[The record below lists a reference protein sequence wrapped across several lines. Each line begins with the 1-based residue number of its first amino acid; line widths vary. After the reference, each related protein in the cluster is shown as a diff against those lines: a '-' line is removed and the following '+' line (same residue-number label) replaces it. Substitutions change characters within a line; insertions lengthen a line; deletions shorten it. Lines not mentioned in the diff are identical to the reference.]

1 MTTTT
6 ESESVDQQAGDER
19 LAYSGFLQRMLIRP
33 EIVGVAMSLLI
44 YFAFWGVSD
53 PFASGGATL
62 LVLTATVGIMAVA
75 VSMLM
80 IGGEFDLSSGAMT
93 GAMGIVVILL
103 VKETG
108 EAGGLGLSY
117 WIAIPLSLLIAISV
131 GWLNGKMVQRFAIP
145 SFVVTLGTFYVLR
158 GLKTAGSKIAVD
170 QIQVGDAREGTHYE
184 FWRQIFGSEW
194 ERKTHIWEGRDSV
207 MTVLAV
213 VGGVIV
219 VLAIYEFAFRRRES
233 LNSAGLGVLA
243 VGLGLVGLG
252 VVLAHS
258 LDGSDWLVMI
268 VIALG
273 GVMSAQGL
281 ATWRYE
287 PLSDRGRVAFTP
299 AVLRSAG
306 ISVGLLIVAVIVALV
321 LDSTDDSNVVPF
333 VTEQG
338 LRAIAFVL
346 LCIVAA
352 GFLGHAAFQVKDAAP
367 AMRAAVGGSAAVLTF
382 LMALFVQSESSS
394 HKFRAQLFSIL
405 GLVALVLL
413 AWSLV
418 TARFESRRFV
428 DDNAD
433 RVARRAIMVGGAL
446 LIAAISV
453 RMLFSV
459 QLDHDFENPA
469 RLATYNVR
477 ILWFI
482 GFCAVMMWVLRS
494 TRFGGWTFAVGGNAA
509 AARQVGVPA
518 SRTKT
523 QLFMLVTFAAWL
535 LGMLLAFKLNAIQ
548 ANTGNGLEFDYIIAA
563 VVGGTAL
570 TGGYGSVFGAAIG
583 AFIMAMSQQGPAF
596 SGWNTDWRFVF
607 LGLILLGSVYANKR
621 VRSIAEAIR

>member
-1 MTTTT
+1 MTATT
-6 ESESVDQQAGDER
+6 ESVDPPAGDER

-33 EIVGVAMSLLI
+33 EIVGVVMSLLI

-75 VSMLM
+75 VSMRM

-93 GAMGIVVILL
+93 GSMGIVIILL

-108 EAGGLGLSY
+108 ERGGLGLSY
-117 WIAIPLSLLIAISV
+117 WLAIPISLLIALSV

-158 GLKTAGSKIAVD
+158 GLKTAGSKITVD
-170 QIQVGDAREGTHYE
+170 QIQVGDAREGQHYE
-184 FWRQIFGSEW
+184 FWRKVFGSEW
-194 ERKTHIWEGRDSV
+194 ERKSHIWESRDSV

-213 VGGVIV
+213 IGGAIV
-219 VLAIYEFAFRRRES
+219 LLAVYEFAFRRRTTR
-233 LNSAGLGVLA
+233 NSAGLAVLA
-243 VGLGLVGLG
+243 VGLVGLGAG
-252 VVLAHS
+252 VVLAHA
-258 LDGSDWLVMI
+258 LDGSDWLVML
-268 VIALG
+268 VVAVG
-273 GVMSAQGL
+273 GVVAAQGL

-287 PLSDRGRVAFTP
+287 PVADRGKVSLLPGVIRSGGAGVA
-299 AVLRSAG
+299 L
-306 ISVGLLIVAVIVALV
+306 LLIAIAVAVG
-321 LDSTDDSNVVPF
+321 LDSTDDGGILPF
-333 VTEQG
+333 ITEQG
-338 LRAIAFVL
+338 LRAIAFTL
-346 LCIVAA
+346 LCIVAG
-352 GFLGHAAFQVKDAAP
+352 GFFGHAAFLVRDSTP
-367 AMRAAVGGSAAVLTF
+367 ATRSAVGIIAAAVTF
-382 LMALFVQSESSS
+382 LMALFVQSESTS
-394 HKFRAQLFSIL
+394 HKFRAQLFAIL
-405 GLVALVLL
+405 CLVALVLL
-413 AWSLV
+413 AWSTV
-418 TARFESRRFV
+418 TARFETRRFI
-428 DDNAD
+428 DHTAD
-433 RVARRAIMVGGAL
+433 RAARRGIIVGGL
-446 LIAAISV
+446 FVIAAITV
-453 RMLFSV
+453 RMLFSI
-459 QLDHDFENPA
+459 QSDHDLDNPA

-477 ILWFI
+477 IIWFI

-494 TRFGGWTFAVGGNAA
+494 TRFGSWTFAVGGDAH

-518 SRTKT
+518 ARTKT
-523 QLFMLVTFAAWL
+523 QLFMLVSFAAWL
-535 LGMLLAFKLNAIQ
+535 LGLLLAFKLNAIQ

>member
-1 MTTTT
+1 MTATT
-6 ESESVDQQAGDER
+6 ESDEQPPGDER
-19 LAYSGFLQRMLIRP
+19 LAYSGFMQRMLIRP

-93 GAMGIVVILL
+93 GSMGIVIILL

-108 EAGGLGLSY
+108 ERGGLGLSY
-117 WIAIPLSLLIAISV
+117 WIAIPISLCIALSV
-131 GWLNGKMVQRFAIP
+131 GFLNGKMVQKFAIP

-170 QIQVGDAREGTHYE
+170 QIQVGDAREGQHYD
-184 FWRQIFGSEW
+184 FWRKIFGSEW
-194 ERKTHIWEGRDSV
+194 ERKTHIWEARDSV

-213 VGGVIV
+213 TGGVIV
-219 VLAIYEFAFRRRES
+219 LLAVYEFAFRRRADQNPVG
-233 LNSAGLGVLA
+233 LAVLVAGLAGLA
-243 VGLGLVGLG
+243 GG
-252 VVLAHS
+252 VVLAHV
-258 LDGSDWLVMI
+258 LEGSDWLVML
-268 VIALG
+268 VIAVG
-273 GVMSAQGL
+273 GVVSTQGL
-281 ATWRYE
+281 AMWRYE
-287 PLSDRGRVAFTP
+287 PLDDPGKLSFGPGVARSVGISIGLLVL
-299 AVLRSAG
+299 AVL
-306 ISVGLLIVAVIVALV
+306 VALV
-321 LDSTDDSNVVPF
+321 LDSTNDSNVLPF
-333 VTEQG
+333 ITEQG
-338 LRAIAFVL
+338 LRAIAFTL
-346 LCIVAA
+346 LCLAA
-352 GFLGHAAFQVKDAAP
+352 VGFLGHAAFQVKDGAP
-367 AMRAAVGGSAAVLTF
+367 VMRAAIGAIAAVLTF
-382 LMALFVQSESSS
+382 LMALFVQSESTS
-394 HKFRAQLFSIL
+394 HKFRAELFSIL
-405 GLVALVLL
+405 CGAALVLL

-418 TARFESRRFV
+418 AARFESRRF
-428 DDNAD
+428 AD
-433 RVARRAIMVGGAL
+433 VKADHTARRALFVGGL
-446 LIAAISV
+446 LVIAAVTV

-459 QLDHDFENPA
+459 QSDHDLENPA

-482 GFCAVMMWVLRS
+482 GFCGVMMWVLRS
-494 TRFGGWTFAVGGNAA
+494 TRFGSWTFAVGGDAH
-509 AARQVGVPA
+509 AARQVGVPSA
-518 SRTKT
+518 RTKT
-523 QLFMLVTFAAWL
+523 QLFMLVSFAAWL
-535 LGMLLAFKLNAIQ
+535 LGLLLAFKLNSIQ

-596 SGWNTDWRFVF
+596 SGWNTDWRYVF